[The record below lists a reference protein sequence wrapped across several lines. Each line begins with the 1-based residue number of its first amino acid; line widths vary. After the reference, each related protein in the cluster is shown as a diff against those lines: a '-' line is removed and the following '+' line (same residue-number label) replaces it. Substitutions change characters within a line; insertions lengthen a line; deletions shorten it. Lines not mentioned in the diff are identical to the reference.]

1 MKSFMQWLTEDIG
14 GQVNS
19 NFTNGELYQ
28 GEINSRY
35 MAVVNTKIKVPKSA
49 ECRYTGVCPKKPRD
63 RVNLEPVEI

>member
-1 MKSFMQWLTEDIG
+1 
-14 GQVNS
+14 
-19 NFTNGELYQ
+19 
-28 GEINSRY
+28 